1 MPKSKLIICFMIF
14 WIAAGCQHTGR
25 QQMAD
30 QSLKGQSSII
40 EQASETDPLYK
51 EPTVVKGDP
60 GQEFAQED
68 PAGEPGDKTPEIEA
82 QAGIESVQIDP
93 ADDAAALE
101 AEALP
106 SAQQRIDQAL
116 ELCNF
121 AQQMWEKGK
130 LEEALSNLDSAYYS
144 ILEID
149 PEKNPEFNQQKE
161 DIRYL
166 ISKRI
171 LEIYASRQ
179 IVVNGQHN
187 EIPITMNRHVK
198 KEIKRLTGPERKF
211 FIQSMERSHRYRPF
225 IVGELKMAGEVQ
237 VGLLPREGGRRGRL
251 DVAFRYFPMLCVGG
265 DLFDVVE
272 TADGGTAFFISD
284 VSGHGVGAAF
294 VTAMIKTS
302 VLAYSGSSLAVADLV
317 SRVNAAIANLVSG
330 DRFVTA
336 FFGILNAEGTKI
348 EYVNAGHLYP
358 LLIRAGTKA
367 MDHLEST
374 EFPLGIVDEFEFTA
388 EQVDVSVGDRLVL
401 YTDGIIEAPND
412 ANEQFG
418 MARFEKSVVS
428 HGQGDLETL
437 VDGVIKDLMEFAGR
451 DTFDDDVNLV
461 ACEVVEP

>member
-1 MPKSKLIICFMIF
+1 MAGDRILIVEDSRLHREVLKAKLTADGYEVETAPDGEEGVAQACERPPDLVITDMDMPGMSGQEVCRRLKAESSTQMVPIIMFTGNVTLDKVEQLDAGADDYLPKSNDLRELFAKVRVFLRIKHLQDQLHEQNEKLKYENEMND
-14 WIAAGCQHTGR
+14 R
-25 QQMAD
+25 ELQMA
-30 QSLKGQSSII
+30 
-40 EQASETDPLYK
+40 
-51 EPTVVKGDP
+51 
-60 GQEFAQED
+60 
-68 PAGEPGDKTPEIEA
+68 
-82 QAGIESVQIDP
+82 
-93 ADDAAALE
+93 
-101 AEALP
+101 
-106 SAQQRIDQAL
+106 R
-116 ELCNF
+116 
-121 AQQMWEKGK
+121 
-130 LEEALSNLDSAYYS
+130 
-144 ILEID
+144 
-149 PEKNPEFNQQKE
+149 
-161 DIRYL
+161 
-166 ISKRI
+166 
-171 LEIYASRQ
+171 
-179 IVVNGQHN
+179 
-187 EIPITMNRHVK
+187 
-198 KEIKRLTGPERKF
+198 
-211 FIQSMERSHRYRPF
+211 
-225 IVGELKMAGEVQ
+225 EVQ
-237 VGLLPREGGRRGRL
+237 LGLLPREGGRRGRL